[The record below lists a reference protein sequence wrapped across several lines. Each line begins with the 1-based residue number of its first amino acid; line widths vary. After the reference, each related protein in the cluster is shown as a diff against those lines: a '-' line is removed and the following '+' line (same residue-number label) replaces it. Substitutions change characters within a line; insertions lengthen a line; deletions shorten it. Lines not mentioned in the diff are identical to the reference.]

1 MLDDRMR
8 TMLEEANTLTKEDLE
23 FLRSDGL
30 VVAAPAPKRTARTR
44 TPRVVEAAGGEKIE
58 DLSSSAV
65 PASHECATPTTS
77 GPAGENKRPQRI
89 RKQCGI
95 PPSATSVASQGPTTP
110 ISAGSATGSPSRG
123 AYERERTRESK
134 VSTAC
139 LGTEREKH
147 EWWPLGTEL
156 VGKLQGEQFTATVIE
171 NANVKSGRSLV
182 ITSWP
187 ANGTV
192 CLTPTRAAIEATEAY
207 RNAKN
212 LGRGGGVTNGW
223 TFWQPRGDSR

>member
-1 MLDDRMR
+1 M
-8 TMLEEANTLTKEDLE
+8 TEEDLE
-23 FLRSDGL
+23 FFRSDGL

-44 TPRVVEAAGGEKIE
+44 TPQVPRAAGGEMVD
-58 DLSSSAV
+58 DLPSSAA
-65 PASHECATPTTS
+65 PGPHESTTPTTS
-77 GPAGENKRPQRI
+77 GSLGANKRPQRV

-95 PPSATSVASQGPTTP
+95 PPSAATMASTVPTLP
-110 ISAGSATGSPSRG
+110 VSAGQAAGSSSRG

-156 VGKLQGEQFTATVIE
+156 VGKLHGEQFTATVIE

-187 ANGTV
+187 ANGTI

-212 LGRGGGVTNGW
+212 MGRGGGVTNGW
-223 TFWQPRGDSR
+223 TFWQPRGGSQ

>member
-1 MLDDRMR
+1 MLDEKTQM
-8 TMLEEANTLTKEDLE
+8 MMEAANTLTGEDLE

-30 VVAAPAPKRTARTR
+30 VVSVAPAGKVRKASSRFRAKAEMAGLPAKDAEVPTLPEPPRRTRKRGHAAKPVATVAPSASPIATPAAPTSMSSCR
-44 TPRVVEAAGGEKIE
+44 GE
-58 DLSSSAV
+58 
-65 PASHECATPTTS
+65 
-77 GPAGENKRPQRI
+77 
-89 RKQCGI
+89 
-95 PPSATSVASQGPTTP
+95 
-110 ISAGSATGSPSRG
+110 
-123 AYERERTRESK
+123 YERKRTRESK

-156 VGKLQGEQFTATVIE
+156 VGKLRGEQFTATVIE

-192 CLTPTRAAIEATEAY
+192 CLTPTRAAIEATEVY

-223 TFWQPRGDSR
+223 TFWQPRGGSQ